1 MVENYRLAQ
10 SQTHGQGLLDPKA
23 ADRDELHRYGAH
35 ASGQCRRVAQLHE
48 EEPLFQSLRSL

>member
-10 SQTHGQGLLDPKA
+10 SQTHGQGLLDRKA
-23 ADRDELHRYGAH
+23 ADRAERHRYGAH
-35 ASGQCRRVAQLHE
+35 ASIQCHRVVQLHE